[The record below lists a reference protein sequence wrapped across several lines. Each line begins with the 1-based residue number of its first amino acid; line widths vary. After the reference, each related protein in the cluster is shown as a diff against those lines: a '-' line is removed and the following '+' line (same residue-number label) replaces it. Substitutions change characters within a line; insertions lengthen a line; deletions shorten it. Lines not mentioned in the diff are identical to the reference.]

1 MTPKDL
7 VNAFIEGKSDE
18 AFIQIEK
25 LYSGGLSVASIYQN
39 YVTEAMQLIGV
50 MWEEDEISVADEHL
64 ATSTCDFVLAKFH
77 SRVKKIPITEIS
89 KKAMF
94 FSVEKEQ
101 HSLGMKMAAHLFEQA
116 GWDVRFMGANLP
128 LTYAVDAAE
137 RFKPDVIG
145 ISLTIIHHLEQLK
158 TYVER
163 LESIQSRPQL
173 LVGSRL
179 ISSYELSEYAS
190 PATRMIRNFEVLD
203 EWMKEYDGVIPH
215 VTH

>member
-18 AFIQIEK
+18 AFVQIEK

-77 SRVKKIPITEIS
+77 SRVKKIHITEVS

-158 TYVER
+158 TYVEQ

>member
-1 MTPKDL
+1 MTPKNL
-7 VNAFIEGKSDE
+7 VDALIEGKSDE
-18 AFIQIEK
+18 AFVQIET
-25 LYSGGLSVASIYQN
+25 LYRGGTSIASIYQN
-39 YVTEAMQLIGV
+39 YVTEAMQLIGE
-50 MWEEDEISVADEHL
+50 MWEKDEISVADEHL

-77 SRVKKIPITEIS
+77 SMVKKEPITETS

-116 GWDVRFMGANLP
+116 GWDVRFMGTNLP

-158 TYVER
+158 AYVEQ

-190 PATRMIRNFEVLD
+190 PSTRMIRNFEVLD
-203 EWMKEYDGVIPH
+203 EWMKEYNEVVPH

>member
-18 AFIQIEK
+18 AFVQIEK
-25 LYSGGLSVASIYQN
+25 LYSRGLSVASIYQN

-77 SRVKKIPITEIS
+77 SRVKKIPITETS

-158 TYVER
+158 TYVEQ

-203 EWMKEYDGVIPH
+203 EWMREYDGVIPH